1 VKNTISFH
9 GVCNAECFIKETEFI
24 SMVVYLLII
33 EYNKQSKEGLDMMFN
48 KKLPNIKAF
57 ETYYEDSM
65 QFVMKGRNDT
75 VIGGALVKVNDINVS
90 IELFAILPQKRGY
103 GKILMDYLSNHFLKS
118 NIAIDII
125 INNVNADVTAVGF
138 YRKMSFQTIGEQ
150 AGETVNMKRDLILP
164 YRGESE
170 KISKSSRKKK
180 TNKARKVRKTA
191 TKVKSRSKF
200 NLLNS
205 TKIVC

>member
-1 VKNTISFH
+1 VKNSISFH

-48 KKLPNIKAF
+48 KKLPNIKDF

-65 QFVMKGRNDT
+65 QFVMKGKNDT

-138 YRKMSFQTIGEQ
+138 YRKMGFQTIGEQ

-164 YRGESE
+164 VNYHIEVNPK
-170 KISKSSRKKK
+170 KISKSSRKKRA
-180 TNKARKVRKTA
+180 NKARKVRKTA
-191 TKVKSRSKF
+191 TKVKSRSKL
-200 NLLNS
+200 NLLN
-205 TKIVC
+205 